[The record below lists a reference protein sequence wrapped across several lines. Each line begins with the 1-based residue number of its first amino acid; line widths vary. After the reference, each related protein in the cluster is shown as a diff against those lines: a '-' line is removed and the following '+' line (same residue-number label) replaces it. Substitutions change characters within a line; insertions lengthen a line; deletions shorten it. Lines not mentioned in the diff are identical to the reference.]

1 MIETSQPTP
10 GLLEVLKDFF
20 ETREG
25 SGVVEEIGDSD
36 LIDAGWVDSLDL
48 VELATLVS
56 EATGK
61 AVDLTKEDDFNAMRS
76 IQGILQFASP
86 R

>member
-1 MIETSQPTP
+1 MNGIVQPNS

-25 SGVVEEIGDSD
+25 PGVLEEIGDSD
-36 LIDAGWVDSLDL
+36 LVDSGWVDSLDL

-56 EATGK
+56 ESSGK
-61 AVDLTKEDDFNAMRS
+61 AVDLTIEDDFNAMRS
-76 IQGILQFASP
+76 IQGILDFASS